1 MARFA
6 LVAGLLL
13 LAVVYYYFLGYG
25 PTPSEIYDDREWWQP
40 RGWIHQI
47 ALFSSLS
54 DMARSREPR
63 QWIPVLLFSLPALA
77 GIWAGLRLFKGAVM
91 RSVVMLLSALIMAI
105 VYYGTIRDGIWRFF
119 EWRFILVVASFLA
132 TMVAIFYAPSLLRS
146 LNRGPRALTGLVLAA
161 VFAAVFVLS
170 TEVTGTNTEMRFN
183 ISPWPVVTVFAILI
197 LGLGVAALHL
207 GAGAALWV
215 RGTLAPGAASVLAG
229 LAAALV
235 VGGLGAFIP
244 FAARASNMPGPGLIV
259 ALGVASMI
267 YAGAAFALTRPADLR
282 SAGASRIAAAL
293 VIAVTVGASNWAAV
307 SYQQMARDETAQ
319 TVLVAL
325 EKYKKD
331 TGSYPEKLKELLP
344 DYLDHVPEPTIG
356 LIADED
362 DTFTYSKYSQEDY
375 SLEFSSVQWV
385 QCAYSPPYE
394 FAAYDPDEE
403 EEEYD
408 EDEELEDWQKED
420 VAAAPPTEAQ
430 LAMQARLKEAG
441 LEGKWSCATEPPKLW

>member
-1 MARFA
+1 MVRFA

-13 LAVVYYYFLGYG
+13 LAVVYHYFLGYG
-25 PTPSEIYDDREWWQP
+25 PTASEIYDEREWWQP

-54 DMARSREPR
+54 DMARSREAR
-63 QWIPVLLFSLPALA
+63 QWIPVALFSLPALA

-91 RSVVMLLSALIMAI
+91 RSVVMFLCGTIMAM
-105 VYYGTIRDGIWRFF
+105 VYYGAIRDGIWRFF
-119 EWRFILVVASFLA
+119 EWRFVLVLVSFLG
-132 TMVAIFYAPSLLRS
+132 TMVAMFYAPSLLRS
-146 LNRGPRALTGLVLAA
+146 LNRGPRALTALVLVAIFA
-161 VFAAVFVLS
+161 GVFTLS
-170 TEVTGTNTEMRFN
+170 TEVTGTNTDMRFN
-183 ISPWPVVTVFAILI
+183 ISPWPVITVFALLI

-215 RGTLAPGAASVLAG
+215 RGRLAPGAASVLAG

-244 FAARASNMPGPGLIV
+244 FAARASNVPGVGLVV
-259 ALGVASMI
+259 ALGVASGI

-282 SAGASRIAAAL
+282 SSGASRIAAAL
-293 VIAVTVGASNWAAV
+293 VIAVMVGGSNWAAV
-307 SYQQMARDETAQ
+307 SYQKVARDESAQ
-319 TVLVAL
+319 MVLVAL

-331 TGSYPEKLKELLP
+331 TGSYPEKLKELMP
-344 DYLDHVPEPTIG
+344 SYLDRVPEPQIG

-362 DTFTYSKYSQEDY
+362 DVFTYSKYSQEDY
-375 SLEFSSVQWV
+375 SLEFASVQWV

-403 EEEYD
+403 EEE
-408 EDEELEDWQKED
+408 DEEPEDWELQD
-420 VAAAPPTEAQ
+420 VAAAAPTAGQ
-430 LAMQARLKEAG
+430 LETQARLREAG